1 MTAEQHAQQLA
12 DLLSNCVAAMWLCGD
27 RFNDHKAVL
36 DDQARVAL
44 AAWHRRNAPAPKQPL
59 LI

>member
-1 MTAEQHAQQLA
+1 MTAEQYAQQLA

-27 RFNDHKAVL
+27 RFNDHKAAL
-36 DDQARVAL
+36 DGQARVAL
-44 AAWHRRNAPAPKQPL
+44 AAWHHRNAPAPKQQL